1 MPTTSTTMKA
11 AAIDRFGGPDEI
23 TLHTMSIPDVGR
35 DEVLIRVDTAGVG
48 EWDPWV
54 REGEYAATSKDKPR
68 FPYILGTDGSG
79 TIVATG
85 KSVKRFREGEKVYG
99 CYNTLGA
106 KNGFYAEYTVMN
118 ADDVAPVPNG
128 LSLEAAGAMP
138 ADAVTALCGLEL
150 LALKPDDKVVIF
162 GASGGIGHI
171 ALQLAKRMGVSVLAV
186 ASRNDGV
193 DLVRRLGADAAVDGH
208 GGRVAEAVRAFAPEG
223 IDAALFTASGDGVDD
238 VLSAL
243 RKDARVAWPRGV
255 EPEPQAR
262 PGVQTQ
268 AYDGLATPELYE
280 RLNRWIEAAP
290 FTVCVANSFS
300 LDRAAEAHRAVDR
313 HHVGKVAL
321 KIGAS

>member
-1 MPTTSTTMKA
+1 MPTTSATMKA
-11 AAIDRFGGPDEI
+11 AAIDRFGGPDEL
-23 TLHTMSIPDVGR
+23 TLHTLSIPDIGR

-54 REGEYAATSKDKPR
+54 REGELAATSKEKPR
-68 FPYILGTDGSG
+68 FPFVLGTDGSG
-79 TIVATG
+79 TIAATG
-85 KSVKRFREGEKVYG
+85 KGVKRFREGEKVYG

-106 KNGFYAEYTVMN
+106 KNGFYAEYTVMK

-150 LALKPDDKVVIF
+150 LALKPEDKVVIF

-171 ALQLAKRMGVSVLAV
+171 ALQLAKRMGARVLAV

-208 GGRVAEAVRAFAPEG
+208 GGHVSEVVRDFAPQG

-238 VLSAL
+238 VLNAL
-243 RKDARVAWPRGV
+243 RKGARVAWPRGV

-262 PGVQTQ
+262 PGAQMQ
-268 AYDGLATPELYE
+268 AYDGQATPELFE

-290 FTVCVANSFS
+290 FTVCVASSFS

-321 KIGAS
+321 KIGAG